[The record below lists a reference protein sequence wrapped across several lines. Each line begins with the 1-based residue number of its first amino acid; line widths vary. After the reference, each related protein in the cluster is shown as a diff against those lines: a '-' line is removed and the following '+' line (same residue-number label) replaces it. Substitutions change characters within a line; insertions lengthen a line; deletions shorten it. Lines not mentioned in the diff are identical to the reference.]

1 MQNFVN
7 CLTSKAKIIR
17 IC

>member
-1 MQNFVN
+1 MQNFVK